1 MGNYF
6 SEESK
11 RKYREEERMKQYER
25 YQKAFRNYNNRLK
38 PYGEILYLNPDIRMS
53 YYEYEEQCRSQ
64 YELELLSE
72 EVRYGSNY
80 TDTEIMV

>member
-38 PYGEILYLNPDIRMS
+38 RYGEILYLNPDIRMS
-53 YYEYEEQCRSQ
+53 YYEYEE
-64 YELELLSE
+64 
-72 EVRYGSNY
+72 
-80 TDTEIMV
+80 